1 MKTENK
7 QSLMVWA
14 IVFLAILNISTIAT
28 IAYHQFESQKQIA
41 NTDQQQQSQQE
52 SVNFSGR
59 YFRDKLNLSVNQMEK
74 FKEFNPVFRQQASE
88 INLQL
93 ADKRKQMLVEM
104 AKLKSDTIRLNV
116 LSDSIGALHSGLKK
130 ITYKYYLD
138 LKNICTEEQQKELEQ
153 LFSEVFTSDISVGM
167 QGKGGQKRYQYRKRF
182 NN

>member
-28 IAYHQFESQKQIA
+28 ILYHQFESEKQIA
-41 NTDQQQQSQQE
+41 NTVQQKQTQQE

-88 INLQL
+88 INLEL
-93 ADKRKQMLVEM
+93 AEKRRQMLVEM

-138 LKNICTEEQQKELEQ
+138 LKNICTDEQQKELEL
-153 LFSEVFTSDISVGM
+153 LFSEVFTSDNSAGM
-167 QGKGGQKRYQYRKRF
+167 QGKGGQKRYRNGKQF
-182 NN
+182 SN